1 MTKTLIQ
8 LDGSLGE
15 GGGQILRSA
24 LAMSLATGRG
34 FRIRN
39 VRANRDKPGLMR
51 QHLTCVTSCAEL
63 CGATVDGAFVGSRE
77 VAFEPGAV
85 KPGTYH
91 WAIGTAGSVTMVLQA
106 VLPALL
112 RASAPSSVT
121 IEGGTHLT
129 MAPPFDFFAR
139 ALVPMLELAGAKV
152 VARIDRHGFYPAGGG
167 RIAVDIEPSASP
179 RRVEIMERGE
189 KVGVRAKAL
198 VSRLPK
204 SIAQRELDVVR
215 AKLELNEDSAFVM
228 EDNSAFG
235 PGNAV
240 MIDMQYA
247 NVTEVVTALGQLG
260 VSAERVAHNAIKQAQ
275 LYEWRGAAVGE
286 HLADQLMTPLAVM
299 AGGAYRTGPLSSH
312 ATTNIATLEAFGVGI
327 RTREVE
333 ADGGASSRGHVVVEV
348 DAIG

>member
-1 MTKTLIQ
+1 MTEALIQ

-34 FRIRN
+34 FRLRN

-51 QHLTCVTSCAEL
+51 QHLTCVTSCAEV
-63 CGATVDGAFVGSRE
+63 CGAKVDGAFVGSRE

-85 KPGTYH
+85 KHGTYH

-112 RASAPSSVT
+112 RASGPSNVT

-129 MAPPFDFFAR
+129 MAPSFDFFAR
-139 ALVPMLELAGAKV
+139 TLVPILERTGAKV
-152 VARIDRHGFYPAGGG
+152 VAGLERHGFYPAGGG
-167 RIAVDIEPSASP
+167 RIVVDIEPTSTP

-198 VSRLPK
+198 VSRLPR

-215 AKLELNEDSAFVM
+215 TKLELSDESALIV
-228 EDNSAFG
+228 EDNTAFG

-240 MIDMQYA
+240 MIDVRYA
-247 NVTEVVTALGQLG
+247 HVTEVVTALGQLG
-260 VSAERVAHNAIKQAQ
+260 VSAERVAKNALNEVAK
-275 LYEWRGAAVGE
+275 YERCGAAVGA

-299 AGGAYRTGPLSSH
+299 AGGVYRTGPLSSH
-312 ATTNIATLEAFGVGI
+312 STTNIRTLEAFGVRA
-327 RTREVE
+327 RTHTIDAEEGSR
-333 ADGGASSRGHVVVEV
+333 RGHLIVEV
-348 DAIG
+348 DPIG